1 MTEIRYMTF
10 QESLDLDEDE
20 FAKAVIIQYKECQ
33 PGKTITREELDA
45 VIEWADSAREEGYNL
60 NKLLTGEGSV
70 RIHDGW
76 ILCSQTRKAVGQGSR
91 DEAETGGRVLDS

>member
-60 NKLLTGEGSV
+60 DKLLKGEGSV
-70 RIHDGW
+70 RIKDGW
-76 ILCSQTRKAVGQGSR
+76 FRFSQTRKAVGQGSW